1 MSEGKAINPS
11 ENVANKKKMPTWVW
25 VVGGVLVVGLIAQ
38 AFGNGSEEPEA
49 VAPEEPSVVLEEEN
63 GGEET
68 DVATA
73 TQSFEDIDALA
84 AAVADAIGSQTAEGA
99 DRGLSVKFQEL
110 AQSEEDAGW
119 LLIHYTRDESM
130 SKSDVWTETERIFLL
145 ARQAEFVNSLTL
157 ILKTEIIDN
166 RGERVEVSAFVADF
180 DRETYSRINPE
191 IVVGELYER
200 AVTNGAF
207 DSRVRWG

>member
-1 MSEGKAINPS
+1 MGCWRSFGRWLNRAG
-11 ENVANKKKMPTWVW
+11 VW
-25 VVGGVLVVGLIAQ
+25 Q
-38 AFGNGSEEPEA
+38 RERRTQA
-49 VAPEEPSVVLEEEN
+49 VAPEEPSVGLEEEN

-84 AAVADAIGSQTAEGA
+84 AAIADAIGSQTAEGA

-157 ILKTEIIDN
+157 ILKTEIIDD
-166 RGERVEVSAFVADF
+166 RGEKFEVSAFVADF